1 MQVANQSFLGYNGN
15 GKATQA
21 RCVVS
26 SDLTGSCTN
35 KLDEVSC
42 SDRFLKERR
51 MEYRQLG
58 SSGVRVSVIGLGTN
72 RFGSAKVPQT
82 EVSSVIDAALELG
95 INHIDT
101 ANRYQG
107 GRSEEALGV
116 ALRGR
121 RDRFVVASKFSM
133 PVGDG
138 PNDRGASRYHMM
150 NAVEDSLRRLQSD
163 HIDLYYVHRWDP
175 HTPLQETLRAL
186 DDLVRMGKIRYVGVS
201 TYTSWQLAQAN
212 LLSEVRGWTPVVAI
226 QSEYNLLR
234 REPERDVLP
243 YCAAHKVG
251 FVPYY
256 PLAGGYLT
264 GKYRRGQPAPP
275 GSRGETVEMVQ
286 GFMVDAFYDKIER
299 LEVWARERGRG
310 LNELAQA
317 WLLAQP
323 QVCSVIS
330 GVTKLEQVL
339 SNAKA
344 GDWPLASEEEAEIRV
359 ILTQ

>member
-1 MQVANQSFLGYNGN
+1 
-15 GKATQA
+15 
-21 RCVVS
+21 
-26 SDLTGSCTN
+26 
-35 KLDEVSC
+35 
-42 SDRFLKERR
+42 

-58 SSGVRVSVIGLGTN
+58 KSGVRVSVIGLGTN
-72 RFGSAKVPQT
+72 RFGSARVPQR
-82 EVSSVIDAALELG
+82 EVSSIIDAALELG

-107 GRSEEALGV
+107 GRSEEVLGV
-116 ALRGR
+116 AMRGR
-121 RDRFVVASKFSM
+121 RERFVVASKFTM

-138 PNDRGASRYHMM
+138 PNDKGASRYHMM
-150 NAVEDSLRRLQSD
+150 NGVESSLRRLQTD

-175 HTPLQETLRAL
+175 LTPLEETLRAL

-201 TYTSWQLAQAN
+201 TFTSWQLAKAN

-243 YCAAHKVG
+243 YCVAHQVG

-264 GKYRRGQPAPP
+264 GKYRRGEPAPP

-286 GFMVDAFYDKIER
+286 GFMNDAFYDKIEG
-299 LEVWARERGRG
+299 LEALAYERGRG

-330 GVTKLEQVL
+330 GATKLKQVL
-339 SNAKA
+339 SNARA
-344 GDWPLASEEEAEIRV
+344 GDWALTSEEEAGIRAIV
-359 ILTQ
+359 TT